1 MTTDACTLAD
11 GCNASVFNRATV
23 AGCTRSGER
32 ADVHDLTV
40 AAAEVLRDCN
50 RATVAG
56 NAS

>member
-1 MTTDACTLAD
+1 
-11 GCNASVFNRATV
+11 VFNRATV
-23 AGCTRSGER
+23 AGCTRSEER

-50 RATVAG
+50 RATVAE